1 MIPKNLNYSDSVAYV
16 ASQIA
21 KASAGTIFSV
31 TGFNSHTSAIWIQ
44 LHDSATLPVDT
55 AVPAVILYVPASS
68 NFYYDFGEI
77 GRFCEKGIV
86 VCGSTTGPAKTI
98 IGSNVLWLNM
108 QYT

>member
-1 MIPKNLNYSDSVAYV
+1 MQPKNLNYDDSVAYE
-16 ASQIA
+16 ASSIA

-31 TGFNSHTSAIWIQ
+31 TGYNSHSSAVFVQ
-44 LHDSATLPVDT
+44 LFDSSTLPIDT
-55 AVPAVILYVPASS
+55 AVPAVILSVPAES

-86 VCGSTTGPAKTI
+86 ICGSTTGPAKTI
-98 IGSNVLWLNM
+98 IGSNVLWLNI